1 MKKAINAWSVP
12 PGESFEAMFESVS
25 EAGFDAIE
33 LNVDREGH
41 SAHSLPLAPRLD
53 LCALIRELSQKY
65 NLPVCSISTSLY
77 GGTLGSPD
85 QASRDRA
92 KRLLSSQLEW
102 AAALGA
108 GAILAVPGGIGDD
121 VSIARAWEVAAQGL
135 RDMLATIAD
144 SGVRVGLENV
154 WNGFFTSPMEMAR
167 FIDELGSP
175 AVGAYFD
182 VGNVAV
188 LSPPE
193 YWIEILGARIV
204 RVHVKDFLRAGG
216 YRGYFVNLLEG
227 SIRWDRV
234 VASLRAAGFDGCLT
248 AELPVMP
255 HTPDYLYRST
265 SDALDVIIS
274 L

>member
-92 KRLLSSQLEW
+92 KRLLSS
-102 AAALGA
+102 
-108 GAILAVPGGIGDD
+108 
-121 VSIARAWEVAAQGL
+121 
-135 RDMLATIAD
+135 
-144 SGVRVGLENV
+144 
-154 WNGFFTSPMEMAR
+154 
-167 FIDELGSP
+167 
-175 AVGAYFD
+175 
-182 VGNVAV
+182 
-188 LSPPE
+188 
-193 YWIEILGARIV
+193 
-204 RVHVKDFLRAGG
+204 HVECVTLMSR
-216 YRGYFVNLLEG
+216 L
-227 SIRWDRV
+227 
-234 VASLRAAGFDGCLT
+234 
-248 AELPVMP
+248 
-255 HTPDYLYRST
+255 
-265 SDALDVIIS
+265 
-274 L
+274 